1 MIKTVTQDDIL
12 REIQIMA
19 AAGWRLHSRW
29 SGGADFIAPGTG
41 SGISTGVHLI
51 LLVLTLG
58 AWFPVMIVVE
68 LASSGG
74 ARYCRLTFSAEGEPR
89 YETIKKPRQ

>member
-1 MIKTVTQDDIL
+1 MT
-12 REIQIMA
+12 
-19 AAGWRLHSRW
+19 AAGWRLHRRW
-29 SGGADFIAPGTG
+29 SSGADFIAPGTG

-58 AWFPVMIVVE
+58 LWLPVMIVVE

-74 ARYCRLTFSAEGEPR
+74 ARYCRLTFSTEGEPR
-89 YETIKKPRQ
+89 YAPIKRPLR

>member
-1 MIKTVTQDDIL
+1 MIRTVTQDDIL
-12 REIQIMA
+12 REIQLMA
-19 AAGWRLHSRW
+19 ANGWRLHSRW

-58 AWFPVMIVVE
+58 LWLPVGVLVE

-74 ARYCRLTFSAEGEPR
+74 ARYCRLTFDPWGDPR